1 MISGNMV
8 YIAGHG
14 PARPDGSFVTGKVG
28 RDLTEKEGY
37 QASRLTGIAILSTLK
52 SAIGDL
58 NRVSRI
64 VKVLGLVNCDEN
76 FGNQPEVIN
85 GFSDLMVEVFGDR
98 GKHARSAVG
107 MDSLPRKIAVEV
119 EMIVELKD

>member
-1 MISGNMV
+1 MV